1 MSDIIIDN
9 PTIYNALFY
18 FMHYFGL
25 LTKMIAILFI
35 IGFYTNKPKSFL
47 FVNFIVKALLAIYL
61 IYRFNSY
68 RKDKITFTDLD
79 RKICYSAGM
88 YIIVFSF
95 VDVIQVYVNELRSI
109 IDPYTVP
116 VIKYMHSLIL

>member
-9 PTIYNALFY
+9 PTIYNSIFY

-116 VIKYMHSLIL
+116 VIKYMQSLVL

>member
-9 PTIYNALFY
+9 PTIYNSIFY

-35 IGFYTNKPKSFL
+35 IGVYTNKPKSFL
-47 FVNFIVKALLAIYL
+47 FVNFIVKTLLAIYL

-68 RKDKITFTDLD
+68 RKDKITFTELD

-95 VDVIQVYVNELRSI
+95 VDVIQVYVNELRNI

-116 VIKYMHSLIL
+116 VIKYIQSLIL

>member
-9 PTIYNALFY
+9 PTIYNSIFY

-47 FVNFIVKALLAIYL
+47 FVNFIVKSLLAIYL

-95 VDVIQVYVNELRSI
+95 IDVIQVYVNELRLI

-116 VIKYMHSLIL
+116 VIKYMQSLIL

>member
-9 PTIYNALFY
+9 PTIYNSIFY

-47 FVNFIVKALLAIYL
+47 FFNFIVKSLLAIYL

-116 VIKYMHSLIL
+116 VIKYMQSLVL